1 MPDFF
6 VLTYLSKSWYVCNM
20 TQFYVLNDCE
30 SENKYDKVEIEA
42 IFLLETYTTENKLQL
57 D

>member
-1 MPDFF
+1 
-6 VLTYLSKSWYVCNM
+6 M